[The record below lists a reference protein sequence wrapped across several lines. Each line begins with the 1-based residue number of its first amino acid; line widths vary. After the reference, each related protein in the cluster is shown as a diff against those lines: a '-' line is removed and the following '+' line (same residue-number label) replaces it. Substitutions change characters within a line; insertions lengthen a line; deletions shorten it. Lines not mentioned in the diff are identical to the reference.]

1 MSRIALL
8 LLVSLPAPALPA
20 AVRAGDWRRPVDG
33 HVLRAFALAS
43 DPYARGQHRGVDL
56 VAPPGTRVRSACAGR
71 VSFAGSVPR
80 RGRTLSVRCGALV
93 ATYQGLAAIGVG
105 RGERVA
111 RGTSL
116 GAVGRSRDPRNRRPH
131 LHLGVRELASGRY
144 VDPLTLMGDPRP
156 TLPLLPPARG
166 PRLTPPVRAP
176 RAPAPRF
183 APLPRYAPAPRLF
196 RAPGAVAP
204 SPAPAPRAV
213 ALGEA
218 PRGPAHARAW
228 VGGAPAPPRAG
239 PPLAGPPGRAPPP
252 HGPDAPL
259 TPDPQPYGAP
269 QVPWVVWAG
278 LVAVGL
284 ALPIGGSVAL
294 RRRRRVAARRAAA
307 APRHA

>member
-1 MSRIALL
+1 VSRITLL
-8 LLVSLPAPALPA
+8 LALSLPALALPA
-20 AVRAGDWRRPVDG
+20 AARAGDWRRPVDG
-33 HVLRAFALAS
+33 RVLRAFALAA

-71 VSFAGSVPR
+71 VSFAGSVAL

-93 ATYQGLAAIGVG
+93 ATYQGLAAIGVR

-111 RGTSL
+111 RGTPL

-156 TLPLLPPARG
+156 TLPVLPPARG

-176 RAPAPRF
+176 RAPVPRF
-183 APLPRYAPAPRLF
+183 VPLPRLEPMPRLVPV
-196 RAPGAVAP
+196 PGAFAP
-204 SPAPAPRAV
+204 SAAPAPRAV
-213 ALGEA
+213 ALGDA
-218 PRGPAHARAW
+218 PRGPAPARAW
-228 VGGAPAPPRAG
+228 IGGAPAAPRVG
-239 PPLAGPPGRAPPP
+239 PPLVGPPGGAPPP
-252 HGPDAPL
+252 HGHDAPL
-259 TPDPQPYGAP
+259 TPDPQPYAAP
-269 QVPWVVWAG
+269 PVPWVVWAG

-294 RRRRRVAARRAAA
+294 RRRRRVAARRAGA